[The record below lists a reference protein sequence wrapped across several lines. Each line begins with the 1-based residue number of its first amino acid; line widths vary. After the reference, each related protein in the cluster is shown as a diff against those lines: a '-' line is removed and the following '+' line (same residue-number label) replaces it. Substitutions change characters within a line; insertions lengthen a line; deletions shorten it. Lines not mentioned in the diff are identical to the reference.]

1 MAATATGVLAR
12 LVAVHQSLDKAGLDH
27 AVGGAL
33 ALAHY
38 VYPPRGTADIDL
50 NLTADPSDPGRVLSA
65 LPKAIEIHPGAADQL
80 RTDSQVRLWWR
91 SAKLD
96 TPVDLFLPASPVYH
110 RLVVERARPAVFFG
124 AEIKVL
130 TATDLMVFKMLF
142 DRRKDWADIES
153 LIRAGAGDPEEA
165 ADWVAQIVGSVDSR
179 LAKLQE
185 IRDEVDASSR
195 PCQGGG
201 W

>member
-1 MAATATGVLAR
+1 MAATARGVLAR
-12 LVAVHQSLDKAGLDH
+12 LVAVHDSLDRAGLDH

-33 ALAHY
+33 ALATY

-50 NLTADPSDPGRVLSA
+50 NLTADPADPARVLSA
-65 LPKAIEIHPGAADQL
+65 LPKQVQIHSRAAEQL
-80 RTDSQVRLWWR
+80 RSDSQVRLWWR
-91 SAKLD
+91 SAALD
-96 TPVDLFLPASPVYH
+96 TPIDLFLPASPIYH
-110 RLVVERARPAVFFG
+110 RLVVERAGPAVFLG

-153 LIRAGAGDPEEA
+153 LIRADAGDPAEA
-165 ADWVAQIVGSVDSR
+165 ADWVAQIVGTTDPR

-185 IRDEVDASSR
+185 IRDEVSGEKGEI
-195 PCQGGG
+195 GG
-201 W
+201 

>member
-1 MAATATGVLAR
+1 LAR
-12 LVAVHQSLDKAGLDH
+12 LVAVHESLDKAGLDH

-50 NLTADPSDPGRVLSA
+50 NVTADPTDPGRVLSA
-65 LPKAIEIHPGAADQL
+65 LPKQIEIHSGAAGQL
-80 RTDSQVRLWWR
+80 SSHSQVRLWWR
-91 SAKLD
+91 SPELD

-110 RLVVERARPAVFFG
+110 GLVVERAQPAVFLG

-130 TATDLMVFKMLF
+130 TPTDLMVFKMLF

-153 LIRAGAGDPEEA
+153 LVRAGAGDPAEA
-165 ADWVAQIVGSVDSR
+165 ADWVAQIVGSTDPR

-185 IRDEVDASSR
+185 ILDEVASDS
-195 PCQGGG
+195 G
-201 W
+201 

>member
-1 MAATATGVLAR
+1 MMAATTNGVLAR
-12 LVAVHQSLDKAGLDH
+12 LVAVHHSLNKAGLDH

-50 NLTADPSDPGRVLSA
+50 NLTADPTDPGRVLSA
-65 LPKAIEIHPGAADQL
+65 LPKPIEIHPGAAGQL
-80 RTDSQVRLWWR
+80 RSECQVRLWWR

-96 TPVDLFLPASPVYH
+96 TPVDLFLPASPIYH
-110 RLVVERARPAVFFG
+110 RLVVERARAAVFLG

-153 LIRAGAGDPEEA
+153 LVRANAGDPAEA
-165 ADWVAQIVGSVDSR
+165 ADWVAQIAGSTDPR

-185 IRDEVDASSR
+185 ILDEVMADHDETGA
-195 PCQGGG
+195 
-201 W
+201 

>member
-1 MAATATGVLAR
+1 MAATTKGVLER
-12 LVAVHQSLDKAGLDH
+12 LVAVHHSLDKAGLDH

-50 NLTADPSDPGRVLSA
+50 NLTADPADPGRVLSA
-65 LPKAIEIHPGAADQL
+65 LPKSIEIHPGAADEL
-80 RTDSQVRLWWR
+80 RSNSQVRLWWR

-110 RLVVERARPAVFFG
+110 RLVVERARPALFLG

-153 LIRAGAGDPEEA
+153 LVRAGAGDPAEA
-165 ADWVAQIVGSVDSR
+165 ADWVAQIVGSTDPR

-185 IRDEVDASSR
+185 IRDEVGADGDGAGR
-195 PCQGGG
+195 
-201 W
+201 